1 MKQNFFMLL
10 AAVLLSSASAFA
22 QSSNNESLMGDVNG
36 DGRVDI
42 VDVTTVIDIYLNTVP
57 DTGDSIIYKWYV
69 GTTQPTA
76 VDNPSAW
83 RISTK
88 DAGFNATVAIGTGYT
103 WFAYPDTWTYSA
115 KDSSGDDFGFN
126 AFVPASTKTS
136 IPGYIL
142 LKGPNMGGG
151 DNITITFSK

>member
-22 QSSNNESLMGDVNG
+22 QSGNNESLLGDVNG

-57 DTGDSIIYKWYV
+57 DTGDTITYYWYV

-76 VDNPSAW
+76 VNQPSAW
-83 RISTK
+83 KTSNK
-88 DAGFNATVAIGTGYT
+88 DAGFSETVNLTSGTT
-103 WFAYPDTWTYSA
+103 WFAYPNTWTYSA
-115 KDSSGDDFGFN
+115 KDSSGDDFKFN

-136 IPGYIL
+136 ISGYTL
-142 LKGPNMGGG
+142 LKMSLSG
-151 DNITITFSK
+151 DERVTITFSK